1 MGLMDQIKQGIE
13 KADDK
18 LGTVVDGGKA
28 EIDISK
34 EETKIKDA
42 IKDIGT
48 KMVAHFDEGKEFDD
62 ESVMNLYKS
71 IVESRKKIEELK
83 QQQEEYKKK
92 L

>member
-1 MGLMDQIKQGIE
+1 MSDLKKGLE

-34 EETKIKDA
+34 EESKIKDA
-42 IKDIGT
+42 TKDIG
-48 KMVAHFDEGKEFDD
+48 KIIIEKLDGGWSCDD
-62 ESVMNLYKS
+62 EKINELYMS
-71 IVESRKKIEELK
+71 IVESREKIEQLK
-83 QQQEEYKKK
+83 QDQEEYKKK